1 MTAGEIRE
9 TSAESGVVAAPL
21 SRRAARQRAT
31 QPIASPAVDLSPM
44 PATSG
49 AAQRADAPAVPVPD
63 VPVEAILAESVV
75 VVTSQTGPVDVLSA
89 VEEPVV
95 AAATPGDAARIPAA
109 LVVDEDL
116 FTAASQTFRSQ
127 TAAAPAAESE
137 AAPVADAAEEH
148 VAPRRVR
155 RSKARKLAAVGAT
168 IGVMGIAGLLAVS
181 MTLPAEAV
189 AAAQGAQATSAM
201 SLVAT
206 GTDVPGAGASEEEIQ
221 AFVASSDVADPNLER
236 SDDYSTV
243 SLIDVAAE
251 EGIQYSDSLYTND
264 PEAAIQWPFK
274 VGVAMSSGYGPRW
287 GRLHA
292 GIDLVPGNGAPIQSI
307 ADGTVRIAT
316 ESGGG
321 YGVTAYVDHVIDGKV
336 VTSHYSHMQYGSLRV
351 KAGDKIKVG
360 DIIGLVGNTGHSYGA
375 HLHFEII
382 VNGSTIDPL
391 PWMQENAGR
400 YDGVSPVS

>member
-1 MTAGEIRE
+1 M
-9 TSAESGVVAAPL
+9 
-21 SRRAARQRAT
+21 
-31 QPIASPAVDLSPM
+31 
-44 PATSG
+44 
-49 AAQRADAPAVPVPD
+49 PVPD

-75 VVTSQTGPVDVLSA
+75 IVTSQTAPVDVQA
-89 VEEPVV
+89 VSEEPVAEPV
-95 AAATPGDAARIPAA
+95 AAETKADAPRIPVAS
-109 LVVDEDL
+109 VVDEDL

-127 TAAAPAAESE
+127 TAAMPAVEIKPAPAEAE
-137 AAPVADAAEEH
+137 AEPAEH

-168 IGVMGIAGLLAVS
+168 VGVMGIAGLLAVS

-189 AAAQGAQATSAM
+189 AAAQGVQATSAM